1 MTEGG
6 QLATAL
12 SQALTS
18 PRKPRKHKGERRRLK
33 QESAAT
39 LEAITEQTML
49 EKLEVLKDNI
59 AEVQQPALATPEKEE
74 AIGLLSKSEQIP
86 NPSSSGVQAKAGE

>member
-1 MTEGG
+1 
-6 QLATAL
+6 
-12 SQALTS
+12 
-18 PRKPRKHKGERRRLK
+18 
-33 QESAAT
+33 
-39 LEAITEQTML
+39 ML

-74 AIGLLSKSEQIP
+74 AIGFLSKSEQIP